1 MSPTA
6 PSREIELFPNPQ
18 PGRDYT
24 IRMRL
29 PEFTCLCPRTGQPDF
44 ATLDLEYVP
53 DALCV
58 ELKSLKLYIWSFR
71 DRGAFHEAVTNEIA
85 DLLVASLQPRFLRLS
100 AQFNVR
106 GGIYTTIIAEHRQER
121 LGCASRGQSPL
132 NPGCAL
138 AATVDGTG
146 PQENRGYNPA
156 LD

>member
-1 MSPTA
+1 MSRQA
-6 PSREIELFPNPQ
+6 PSGDLETFPNPE
-18 PGRDYT
+18 PGRDYA
-24 IRMRL
+24 IRMRI

-85 DLLVASLQPRFLRLS
+85 NRLVALLDPRYLRLS

-106 GGIYTTIIAEHRQER
+106 GGIHTTVIAEHRKAGWSAPPPVV
-121 LGCASRGQSPL
+121 LP
-132 NPGCAL
+132 
-138 AATVDGTG
+138 
-146 PQENRGYNPA
+146 
-156 LD
+156 